1 MKNNFDISKGTG
13 KQFQLFGEDVYS
25 LTPDMYGNFTKDGR
39 VIAKRVRLPLQ
50 RDSVYKTSFF
60 NEELKNAIEPLT
72 EDTKIILYDEDGKE
86 INQFLNLPSFKREYS
101 SIVFEVEPEKPV
113 AEISIVIYTG
123 PKKENVFLNDGS
135 VTMEDGY
142 VPIKPTDVVT
152 KGYADDLLEDFC
164 ADRRGGCAGGRRQ
177 AAADLPQ
184 SDPSAL

>member
-86 INQFLNLPSFKREYS
+86 INQFLNPS
-101 SIVFEVEPEKPV
+101 P
-113 AEISIVIYTG
+113 
-123 PKKENVFLNDGS
+123 
-135 VTMEDGY
+135 
-142 VPIKPTDVVT
+142 
-152 KGYADDLLEDFC
+152 
-164 ADRRGGCAGGRRQ
+164 
-177 AAADLPQ
+177 
-184 SDPSAL
+184 